1 MYVWFRL
8 GPDPSGPSQ
17 GSRDWV
23 GLSLIPKLFF
33 YFCAVQGKLGLSLG
47 STRSIQMVYTSYDP
61 LSFLYSNYCAIYPP
75 PPSSPPPTQSNRY
88 LLTWNFL
95 VGTQLEMSPLLR
107 THTSMSKYVWWREK
121 GEMGKGI
128 STQPLPSLV

>member
-47 STRSIQMVYTSYDP
+47 STRSIQMVYTSY
-61 LSFLYSNYCAIYPP
+61 
-75 PPSSPPPTQSNRY
+75 PSCTPTIV
-88 LLTWNFL
+88 LF
-95 VGTQLEMSPLLR
+95 
-107 THTSMSKYVWWREK
+107 
-121 GEMGKGI
+121 I
-128 STQPLPSLV
+128 PLPLHLLHQHSQTGIC